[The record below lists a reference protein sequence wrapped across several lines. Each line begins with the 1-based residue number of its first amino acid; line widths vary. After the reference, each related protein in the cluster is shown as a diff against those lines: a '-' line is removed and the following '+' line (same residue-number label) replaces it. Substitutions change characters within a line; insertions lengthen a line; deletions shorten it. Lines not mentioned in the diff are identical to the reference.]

1 MKHNLSVISRQYLAA
16 LQAYL
21 KAEPQADLE
30 PARELGRH
38 AMSFGLETLDL
49 ARQLADANGIQVAA
63 AMQKPLRGSAIEDG
77 NREPVRLRS
86 GRATCS

>member
-1 MKHNLSVISRQYLAA
+1 MPRQF
-16 LQAYL
+16 
-21 KAEPQADLE
+21 
-30 PARELGRH
+30 ARGR
-38 AMSFGLETLDL
+38 
-49 ARQLADANGIQVAA
+49 ARKPVAGRL